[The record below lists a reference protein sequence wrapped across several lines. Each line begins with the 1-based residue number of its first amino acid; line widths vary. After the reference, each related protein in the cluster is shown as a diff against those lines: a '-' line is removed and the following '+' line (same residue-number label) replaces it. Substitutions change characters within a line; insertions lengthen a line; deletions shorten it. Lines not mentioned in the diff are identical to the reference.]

1 MLFSKVL
8 LETLSVKMTKHL
20 LILFCFRYRQNGID
34 LGLNK
39 LIVTLINVIKFTL
52 NQKQKEQ
59 LNHERRMILVPISPP
74 CLILNNEFSKHCPK

>member
-52 NQKQKEQ
+52 NQKQKE
-59 LNHERRMILVPISPP
+59 
-74 CLILNNEFSKHCPK
+74 KT